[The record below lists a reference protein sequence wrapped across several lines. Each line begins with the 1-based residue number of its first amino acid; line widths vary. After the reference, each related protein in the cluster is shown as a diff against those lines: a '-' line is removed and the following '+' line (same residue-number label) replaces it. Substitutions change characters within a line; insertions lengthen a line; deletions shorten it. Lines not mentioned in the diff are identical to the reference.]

1 LLGLIPRG
9 LPRLLLLFCDSM
21 SQNSKFIHKSHN
33 VTVLLYHLVSS
44 AKYRRVVISDSVDR
58 VLVATCSEIE
68 KRYEVCFLEV
78 RVDKNHVH
86 FLIQSVPS
94 YNVTKIVAMI
104 KSILAR
110 EIFRQCPEVKKQLW
124 GGGFWG
130 KGYFVNTVG
139 QHGTENVIAKYVKE
153 QGVEK
158 EYKVLKKDYQLKLF

>member
-1 LLGLIPRG
+1 
-9 LPRLLLLFCDSM
+9 M

-78 RVDKNHVH
+78 GMDKNHVH

-94 YNVTKIVAMI
+94 YSVTKIVTMV
-104 KSILAR
+104 KSILAK
-110 EIFRQCPEVKKQLW
+110 EVFRQCPEVKNQLW
-124 GGGFWG
+124 
-130 KGYFVNTVG
+130 V
-139 QHGTENVIAKYVKE
+139 
-153 QGVEK
+153 
-158 EYKVLKKDYQLKLF
+158 